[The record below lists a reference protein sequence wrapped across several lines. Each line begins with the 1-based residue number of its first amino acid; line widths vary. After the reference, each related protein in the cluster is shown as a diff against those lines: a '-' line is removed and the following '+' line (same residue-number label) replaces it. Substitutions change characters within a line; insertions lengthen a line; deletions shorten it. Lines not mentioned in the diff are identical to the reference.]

1 MSSPVLPAVSRFE
14 ADLLTLLQGLLGH
27 APRSQWLPI
36 LTKAQLRPKCLSAAA
51 VRLVEDTLAKG
62 ATRMVAEAGWRR
74 ERFLRGGEAAA
85 GRLWERTTPS
95 ELGLVFSPL
104 AIDFLMWATS
114 ETCAKPAALWKV
126 PRKRQLALGDRWLLA
141 AAYGAVRQ
149 SDIGVAWAQGEP
161 WRNEPL
167 CQLLYAA
174 DFEHPAQVP
183 PLDFSPW
190 LVPAGIAVL
199 EASQRRLAE
208 LWIEMERAKER
219 VREFQ
224 ELRAMATSQRR
235 ALDAYLSAIDSIGRR
250 DLARFLL
257 VAARGLTA
265 PGANVRSRVPELKLD
280 KLRLADRQVAYRDA
294 VVALQ
299 YVVQLGRWQAAAR
312 GIGYFDEGYAAAQ
325 LWKSD
330 WETHHGDV
338 LSTAATAALAETQ
351 GLTAEIPRTVEAADP
366 SPSESG

>member
-1 MSSPVLPAVSRFE
+1 MLSPLPTVSRFE

-36 LTKAQLRPKCLSAAA
+36 LTKAQPRPKCLGVAA
-51 VRLVEDTLAKG
+51 VRLVADTLAKG
-62 ATRMVAEAGWRR
+62 ATRMVAEGGWRR
-74 ERFLRGGEAAA
+74 ERFLRGGEAAT
-85 GRLWERTTPS
+85 GRLWERTAPS
-95 ELGLVFSPL
+95 ELGLTFSPL
-104 AIDFLMWATS
+104 ALDFLMWATS

-141 AAYGAVRQ
+141 VAYGAVRQ
-149 SDIGVAWAQGEP
+149 SDIGVAWVQGEP

-174 DFEHPAQVP
+174 DFEHPAKSA

-199 EASQRRLAE
+199 EASQRQLAE
-208 LWIEMERAKER
+208 QWIEMERAKER
-219 VREFQ
+219 VREFE
-224 ELRAMATSQRR
+224 ELRAMAGSQRR
-235 ALDAYLSAIDSIGRR
+235 ALDAYFAAIDQIERR

-257 VAARGLTA
+257 AAARRLTT
-265 PGANVRSRVPELKLD
+265 PGANVRRRVPELRLE
-280 KLRLADRQVAYRDA
+280 KLRLADRQQAYRDA

-325 LWKSD
+325 LWKAD
-330 WETHHGDV
+330 WEAYHGDA
-338 LSTAATAALAETQ
+338 LSSAAAAALAETQ
-351 GLTAEIPRTVEAADP
+351 GLVAEIPRTAEAAGA
-366 SPSESG
+366 SPADTG